1 MAWSWCRVA
10 TYRHPL
16 TKYRAEGMRF
26 AALDVD
32 SANPTGAFRL
42 YESLGFRLW
51 REFVHYQRVISA

>member
-1 MAWSWCRVA
+1 TALA
-10 TYRHPL
+10 
-16 TKYRAEGMRF
+16 KYREEGMQF

-32 SANPTGAFRL
+32 SANPTGAYHL